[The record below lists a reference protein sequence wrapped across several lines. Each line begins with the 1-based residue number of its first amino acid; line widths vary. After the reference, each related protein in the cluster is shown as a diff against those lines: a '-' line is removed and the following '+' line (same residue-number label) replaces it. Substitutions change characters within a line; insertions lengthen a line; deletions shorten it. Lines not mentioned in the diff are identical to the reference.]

1 MSKQARNQK
10 PRERLMSTINLIGV
24 PFDGY
29 GRAGNQAGAAAAL
42 RAAGLAAVFA
52 GHHVTVKPEMALPK
66 QTGERSI
73 GSGLMNQPAL
83 IAMVESLHTQVH
95 ASIALGHFPF
105 IYGADCSVLL
115 GAVPAL
121 RDTAGEAGLVFVD
134 GHEDAFTL
142 SSSPDGE
149 VASMEIALLLG
160 LTGEEAPE
168 ALQKHLPALRL
179 YSLAMLGPRDR
190 ALLRDLKVRTL
201 VEHGVFLTTPDDIAP
216 DPAGRAQ
223 EAVRHVA
230 SHAPNWWLHTDLDVL
245 SGDEF
250 SARGFGS
257 NDPAMPGGLSWPTLT
272 TLVSSAFQAGGC
284 RGWSLVIYN
293 PDRDPDGSVG
303 RRIVRFVADVA
314 PFI

>member
-1 MSKQARNQK
+1 
-10 PRERLMSTINLIGV
+10 MSTINLIGV

-230 SHAPNWWLHTDLDVL
+230 SHAPIGGCIPTSTCCQETNSVRGGLAQTIRDARRTLVAHAHHTSFFRL
-245 SGDEF
+245 SG
-250 SARGFGS
+250 RR
-257 NDPAMPGGLSWPTLT
+257 LSRMEP
-272 TLVSSAFQAGGC
+272 
-284 RGWSLVIYN
+284 VIYN